1 LTGWVGDFSLSVLQF
16 PGAKKGR
23 PRRSTLP
30 LPVFRPFQPARLS
43 DAIPTGTAWL
53 FEMKFGGYPAQA
65 LK

>member
-1 LTGWVGDFSLSVLQF
+1 LSVLQF

-30 LPVFRPFQPARLS
+30 LPAFRPFHPARLS
-43 DAIPTGTAWL
+43 DAIPTGNAWM
-53 FEMKFGGYPAQA
+53 FEMKFDGYRAQA